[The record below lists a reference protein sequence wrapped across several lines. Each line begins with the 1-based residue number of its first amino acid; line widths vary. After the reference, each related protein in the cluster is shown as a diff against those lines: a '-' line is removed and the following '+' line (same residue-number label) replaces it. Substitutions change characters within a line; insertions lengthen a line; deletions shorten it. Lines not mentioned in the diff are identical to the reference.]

1 MPGLPSPKPQ
11 RGDIYWLEI
20 KENQT
25 EGSEQF
31 GYRPWLVV
39 SVNSINAQLPIVVA
53 VPLTSEFHKIENAR
67 QFRILIPESQKIQ
80 EPGHPKGCKGD
91 SVALTEQV
99 RVLSIERLRS
109 QRAARL
115 PERAMGAV
123 EAGIA
128 FVLDIG

>member
-1 MPGLPSPKPQ
+1 MPCLPSQRPQ

-20 KENQT
+20 PKDQT

-53 VPLTSEFHKIENAR
+53 VPLTSELHKIGNAR

-80 EPGHPKGCKGD
+80 EPGNPKGCKGD
-91 SVALTEQV
+91 SLALAEQV
-99 RVLSIERLRS
+99 RVLSIERLPS

-115 PERAMGAV
+115 QERAMGAV

>member
-1 MPGLPSPKPQ
+1 MPAPRPQ
-11 RGDIYWLEI
+11 RGDIYWLEM
-20 KENQT
+20 KQDQT
-25 EGSEQF
+25 KGSEQY

-39 SVNSINAQLPIVVA
+39 SVNSINTQLPIVVA
-53 VPLTSEFHKIENAR
+53 VPLTAELHKIENAR
-67 QFRILIPESQKIQ
+67 QFRILIPDSQKIQ

-91 SVALTEQV
+91 SLALTEQV
-99 RVLSIERLRS
+99 RVLSIERLPS

-128 FVLDIG
+128 FVIDIG